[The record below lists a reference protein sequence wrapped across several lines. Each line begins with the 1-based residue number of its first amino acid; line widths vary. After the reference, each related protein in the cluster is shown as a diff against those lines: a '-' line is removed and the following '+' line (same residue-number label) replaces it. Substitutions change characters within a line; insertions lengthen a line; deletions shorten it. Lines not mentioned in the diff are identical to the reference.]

1 MPSDVDRF
9 FQDYVES
16 FNRALADRAA
26 VEEIQAYFTDCFI
39 GAGPKGVDCGRTGAA
54 FIENMRKGYDFYTS
68 IGTKTMALRGVTM
81 TQIDASHQMA
91 TVDYRAT
98 YEKSSGEVVEIDFA
112 VTYFLTSH
120 DETLKIFGFVSGDE
134 MAVYRDHGLIAG

>member
-1 MPSDVDRF
+1 
-9 FQDYVES
+9 
-16 FNRALADRAA
+16 
-26 VEEIQAYFTDCFI
+26 
-39 GAGPKGVDCGRTGAA
+39 
-54 FIENMRKGYDFYTS
+54 
-68 IGTKTMALRGVTM
+68 MALRGVTM